1 MAELNYDYDTQNG
14 QYSDGDIEERML
26 EMARQGITYEELPKE
41 QVEFPMV
48 YHFAG
53 IRENILN
60 WYPFTKQDSVL
71 EIGAGCGA
79 LTGMLC
85 EKAGKVTAVEL
96 SGRRA
101 AINYERHK
109 DYDNLTIMVG
119 NLNDMVLEKDFDYI
133 VLNGVLEYA
142 ASFTDGETPYESF
155 LNKMA
160 SFLKHDG
167 KLLVAIEN
175 RLGLKYFAGA
185 PEDHADMYFLGL
197 NRYAGNNS
205 VRTFSKSELT
215 RLFEK
220 SGLCHMKYYYPYPD
234 YKFPTEIFTD
244 ETLKVIGYGKQYPV
258 FTENRFSLF
267 NETDVAHSLL
277 REEVM
282 DNFVNSFLVEA
293 SREDVIRDT
302 EILYAKINSERKEE
316 FRVMTLILKREQEIF
331 VKKQAMNARAKEFLH
346 QMERYGQAELPG
358 SFKNLKSVYK
368 DGAVSYE
375 FLTGKTYYNVIKDY
389 LKEGDSKSIEKLFQN
404 LYETYFTDSL
414 MVEDYHTEEF
424 VAMFGETK
432 GRVPLRCISPANIDL
447 ICQNIFLEGEE
458 KTIIDYEWIADFP
471 VPVDFIMW
479 RLLNEIYTKMPSLD
493 AVCPRH
499 KIIKKLGITLSDQE
513 VYLQWAL
520 HFAYTYVGCDQLSKY
535 EKPPVPISLEQ
546 IAEQEKLKKYL
557 DSKIYYDLGSGLNEN
572 QVVAAKVRLERNC
585 FKAVYDLRG
594 ISGIK
599 GLRWDP
605 ENGYFC
611 KCRIDKV
618 DCNCRAVLVPN
629 GLHLQDKDST
639 VFITEDP
646 NYIISTLEPDK
657 VEYLVI
663 EGKFWYMDD
672 QYKTELLREMACEK
686 LQPSQP
692 APVQTETNV
701 EPPAVTMKSRAK
713 KVLRPVVR
721 KLRREGDPDKPRI
734 LICPGSVDQ
743 ISYEN
748 KLLTVIGWVF
758 DPAHEMGKPRIAFY
772 HGKNKVSETG
782 YQVIYRKDV
791 AENMGNQEAESSG
804 FSVTASVYSPF
815 DLDVY
820 FEFDTIDGTGGR
832 LLGTIPGDRTLP
844 ADADIQVFSA
854 EDETSIG
861 DIRYF
866 KKCYVDK
873 PLQFPE
879 DYLTH
884 EIDIVVPVYNG
895 LSYFDALFA
904 GVEKTRMKYRLII
917 IDDCSPDEKVK
928 EYLETYA
935 KDRPE
940 VILLRNEQNLGFLKT
955 VNRGLKLIQ
964 NHAVLL
970 NTDVEVPENWLER
983 LMYPIICGTKVATT
997 TPFTTCGT
1005 LCSFPEFCKD
1015 NAIFEG
1021 MKLWQIDDVF
1031 RSMKP
1036 QYPSMPTGIGFC
1048 MGLNRE
1054 ALSEVGYLDEENFGK
1069 GYGEENDWCQR
1080 ALQAGY
1086 RNVHVDNLYVYH
1098 KHGGSFLS
1106 EEKMMLLEK
1115 HSKKLL
1121 EKHPDYNKDVAE
1133 YCRIDPARMVRLYAI
1148 MQLLNQKT
1156 EVKTIVAFDHN
1167 LGGGATE
1174 YLNKKVKEE
1183 LLKGRRFIV
1192 IRYDIYTNKYL
1203 FLYQYKDY
1211 RIKFFSENLQLLLDM
1226 VRRVDEIWINE
1237 LVTYPKLY
1245 DFMERIVGWKE
1256 EHCAVLRMLLH
1267 DFFCI
1272 CPAVNLMDKNGA
1284 YCKAASDEICN
1295 QCIPDNRSNACL
1307 EYESGSVWRCKW
1319 KEFLRHC
1326 DEIFAFSDDSAD
1338 LLNRAYPEIYK
1349 IRVIP
1354 HEPHYLPPISKKYKT
1369 TPTLNIGLLGVLC
1382 YKKGLDVVKEMVR
1395 EIERKNLNIRIHLI
1409 GVSDEEIDSPVFSYT
1424 GRYTREMLPKLTLEE
1439 DIDIFFIPS
1448 IWPETFSYTTSEIM
1462 SMKMPIAVFNI
1473 GAPVE
1478 RVARYDRGIVL
1489 DKTDAPSVLAEI
1501 SKFAEEVCHID
1512 EMPVREEKILFL
1524 GEEISFASRYRVEHL
1539 REQLLCQGYASR
1551 FIQMDEAKECR
1562 LKDYKAV
1569 VFYRCSNE
1577 EGVRKIVRKAEE
1589 LGIPAYY
1596 DIDDLIFDYDR
1607 IASLHFL
1614 EGEEYKDFRS
1624 TTRKIHACMEQCS
1637 GYITSTVTLARQISA
1652 EFPHKPVVINRNT
1665 ASMEMQILSHD
1676 AIKTKV
1682 PEKEKIYIGYFSGSK
1697 THDRDFAVIEDALI
1711 EMMEKYP
1718 QVMLKLVGVL
1728 SEDKMKRFQDRI
1740 EKMGFMEW
1748 QKLPEALAGV
1758 DINLMPLENTVFHS
1772 CKSENKW
1779 MEAALVKVP
1788 SVMSRNDELEPLI
1801 QNGVEGYLCSTKEE
1815 WAEALEALITDSE
1828 LRHKIG
1834 KAANKKVL
1842 DQYVTQKTGQEAVK
1856 FLMK

>member
-14 QYSDGDIEERML
+14 QYSDGEIEERML
-26 EMARQGITYEELPKE
+26 EMARQGISYEELPEE

-85 EKAGKVTAVEL
+85 EKAGQVTAVEL

-101 AINYERHK
+101 SINYERHK
-109 DYDNLTIMVG
+109 SFHNLTIMVG
-119 NLNDMVLEKDFDYI
+119 NLNDMALKNDFDYI

-155 LNKMA
+155 LKKMA
-160 SFLKHDG
+160 SFLKPDG
-167 KLLVAIEN
+167 KLLVSIEN

-185 PEDHADMYFLGL
+185 PEDHTDLYFLGL
-197 NRYAGNNS
+197 NRYSGNNS

-244 ETLKVIGYGKQYPV
+244 ETLKVIGYGKRYPV
-258 FTENRFSLF
+258 FTENRFQLF

-282 DNFVNSFLVEA
+282 DDFVNSFLVEA
-293 SREDVIRDT
+293 SREEIIRNT

-316 FRVMTLILKREQEIF
+316 FRVMTLIIKKEHEIF
-331 VKKQAMNARAKEFLH
+331 VQKQAMNAKAKEFLH
-346 QMERYGQAELPG
+346 QMEDYGRTELPG
-358 SFKNLKSVYK
+358 TYRNLPSVYK
-368 DGAVSYE
+368 EGAVSYE
-375 FLTGKTYYNVIKDY
+375 FLTGRTYYNVIKDF
-389 LKEGDSKSIEKLFQN
+389 LKEGDGKGIEQLFMN
-404 LYETYFTDSL
+404 LYETYFDDSQI
-414 MVEDYHTEEF
+414 VEDYHTEEF
-424 VAMFGETK
+424 SVMFGATK
-432 GRVPLRCISPANIDL
+432 GRTPLKCIAPANIDL
-447 ICQNIFLEGEE
+447 ICQNIFLEGTEQ
-458 KTIIDYEWIADFP
+458 TIIDYEWVADFP

-499 KIIKKLGITLSDQE
+499 KIIKRMGISLSDQE

-520 HFAYTYVGCDQLSKY
+520 HFAYTYVGCDQLSRY
-535 EKPPVPISLEQ
+535 EKPPVPVSLEQ
-546 IAEQEKLKKYL
+546 IAEQENLKKYL
-557 DSKIYYDLGSGLNEN
+557 DSKIYYDLGSGLSET
-572 QVVAAKVRLERNC
+572 QVVTAKVHLERNY

-594 ISGIK
+594 ITGIK

-611 KCRIDKV
+611 KCRIDRV
-618 DCNCRAVLVPN
+618 DCNCRVALVAN
-629 GLHLQDKDST
+629 GLHLEEKDST
-639 VFITEDP
+639 VFITDDP
-646 NYIISTLEPDK
+646 NYIISTPKPEN

-663 EGKFWYMDD
+663 EGKFWYLDEA
-672 QYKTELLREMACEK
+672 YKTRLLEKMTQEK
-686 LQPSQP
+686 LFPQAPVIQQKESNEEQP
-692 APVQTETNV
+692 ADTI
-701 EPPAVTMKSRAK
+701 KSRAK

-721 KLRREGDPDKPRI
+721 KLRGEENPDKPHI

-748 KLLTVIGWVF
+748 KLLSVIGWVF

-791 AENMGNQEAESSG
+791 AQNMGNPEAESSG
-804 FSVTASVYSPF
+804 FSVAASVYSPF

-820 FEFDTIDGTGGR
+820 FEFDTIDGIGGR
-832 LLGTIPGDRTLP
+832 LLGTVTGDRSLP
-844 ADADIQVFSA
+844 ADADVQVFSA

-873 PLQFPE
+873 PICFPE

-884 EIDIVVPVYNG
+884 EVDIIVPVYNG
-895 LSYFDALFA
+895 LQFFDALFS
-904 GVEKTRMKYRLII
+904 GVEKTRMRYRLIL
-917 IDDCSPDEKVK
+917 IDDCSPDNKVK
-928 EYLETYA
+928 EYLEAYA

-955 VNRGLKLIQ
+955 VNRGLKLAQ
-964 NHAVLL
+964 NHVVLL
-970 NTDVEVPENWLER
+970 NTDVEVPEDWLER
-983 LMYPIICGTKVATT
+983 LMYPILCGTKVATT

-1005 LCSFPEFCKD
+1005 LCSFPDFCKD

-1048 MGLNRE
+1048 MGLNRD
-1054 ALSEVGYLDEENFGK
+1054 ALLEIGYLDEENFGK

-1080 ALQAGY
+1080 ALRAGY

-1133 YCRIDPARMVRLYAI
+1133 FCRIDPARMVRLYAI

-1183 LLKGRRFIV
+1183 LQKGCRFII

-1203 FLYQYKDY
+1203 FLYHYKDY
-1211 RIKFFSENLQLLLDM
+1211 KIQFFSENLELLLDM
-1226 VRRVDEIWINE
+1226 VRRVEEIWINE

-1245 DFMERIVGWKE
+1245 DFMERITAWKE
-1256 EHCAVLRMLLH
+1256 EHQAVLRMLLH

-1272 CPAVNLMDKNGA
+1272 CPAVNLMDHSGK
-1284 YCKAASDEICN
+1284 YCKAASDDICN
-1295 QCIPDNRSNACL
+1295 KCIPDNKSNACL
-1307 EYESGSVWRCKW
+1307 EYESGSIWRKKW
-1319 KEFLRHC
+1319 EDFLNHC
-1326 DEIFAFSDDSAD
+1326 DEIFAFSDDSAE
-1338 LLNRAYPEIYK
+1338 LLNRAYPAVYK

-1354 HEPHYLPPISKKYKT
+1354 HEPHYLPPISRKYKT
-1369 TPTLNIGLLGVLC
+1369 TQTLNIGLLGVLC

-1395 EIERKNLNIRIHLI
+1395 EIEKQNLNIRIRLI
-1409 GVSDEEIDSPVFSYT
+1409 GVSDEEIDGPVFSYT

-1439 DIDIFFIPS
+1439 DIDVFFIPS

-1462 SMKMPIAVFNI
+1462 SMKMPIAVFHI

-1478 RVARYDRGIVL
+1478 RVARYDRGIIL
-1489 DKTDAPSVLAEI
+1489 DKTDAASVLAEI
-1501 SKFAEEVCHID
+1501 SRFAKEVCHFG
-1512 EMPVREEKILFL
+1512 EMPVHEERILFL

-1539 REQLLCQGYASR
+1539 REQLLCHGYASD
-1551 FIQMDEAKECR
+1551 FLQMEEVEQCR
-1562 LKDYKAV
+1562 LKDYKTV
-1569 VFYRCSNE
+1569 VFYRCSDE
-1577 EGVRKIVRKAEE
+1577 EGVSRIVHKAEE
-1589 LGIPAYY
+1589 LKIPVYY
-1596 DIDDLIFDYDR
+1596 DIDDLIFDYDK
-1607 IASLHFL
+1607 ISSLHFL
-1614 EGEEYKDFRS
+1614 EGEEYKDFSS
-1624 TTRKIHACMEQCS
+1624 TTNKIHTCMDQCR
-1637 GYITSTVTLARQISA
+1637 GYITSTETLAKEISA
-1652 EFPHKPVVINRNT
+1652 EFPGKPVVVNRNT

-1676 AIKTKV
+1676 AFTNKV
-1682 PEKEKIYIGYFSGSK
+1682 PEKENVYIGYFSGSK
-1697 THDRDFAVIEDALI
+1697 THDRDFAIIEDALI

-1718 QVMLKLVGVL
+1718 QVTLKLVGVL
-1728 SEDKMKRFQDRI
+1728 SEDKMKRFQNRI
-1740 EKMGFMEW
+1740 EKLGFMEW
-1748 QKLPEALAGV
+1748 QKLPEVLAGI
-1758 DINLMPLENTVFHS
+1758 DINLMPLENTVFHC

-1788 SVMSRNDELEPLI
+1788 SVMSRNKELEPLI
-1801 QNGVEGYLCSTKEE
+1801 ENGVEGFLCSTKEE
-1815 WAEALEALITDSE
+1815 WAEALETLITDSE
-1828 LRHKIG
+1828 RRQNMG

-1842 DQYVTQKTGQEAVK
+1842 EKYVTQKTGQETVE